1 MPGQAIGYIILALIL
16 IAIAAWPV
24 WREMRNGLL
33 AAPAPTRTIP
43 VNRIAAVLTW
53 AAGVGTTYLFVSA
66 STGAPVWLCAVVA
79 LLAQAVLTLAERP
92 TLNGRPSLVSAGAL
106 ALDTILNA
114 GGLFAPMQRLGSTPP
129 GQMITAV
136 TGQSGVSPIAALAVA
151 LVLGALIAALPEW
164 FWRQRH

>member
-1 MPGQAIGYIILALIL
+1 MATKYDGDLLNGILAQP
-16 IAIAAWPV
+16 AARP
-24 WREMRNGLL
+24 
-33 AAPAPTRTIP
+33 TIP

-53 AAGVGTTYLFVSA
+53 AAGVGTTYLFVAA

-114 GGLFAPMQRLGSTPP
+114 GGLFGPMQRLGATPP
-129 GQMITAV
+129 GQMIGAV
-136 TGQSGVSPIAALAVA
+136 TGQAAVTPVAAFVVA
-151 LVLGALIAALPEW
+151 LILGALIAALPEW
-164 FWRQRH
+164 FWRQRN